1 MSILTLN
8 DTGLDCTI
16 FDLDTVT
23 DMDEYYRRCY
33 KNYRDEI
40 VVLYNTYNT
49 EDEPC
54 HIVVPMMPID
64 LIGTKRRHDE
74 YCCFSLMDDPLGWG
88 TETIRKFPHYTP
100 CYVRSCSR
108 TTQIVHLLEFEWIV
122 CGAEN
127 AHITCSVVRDRCGRV

>member
-1 MSILTLN
+1 MSTLTSN
-8 DTGLDCTI
+8 DNTGRHHI
-16 FDLDTVT
+16 DLDNVT

-64 LIGTKRRHDE
+64 LIGTKRRH
-74 YCCFSLMDDPLGWG
+74 
-88 TETIRKFPHYTP
+88 
-100 CYVRSCSR
+100 
-108 TTQIVHLLEFEWIV
+108 
-122 CGAEN
+122 
-127 AHITCSVVRDRCGRV
+127 